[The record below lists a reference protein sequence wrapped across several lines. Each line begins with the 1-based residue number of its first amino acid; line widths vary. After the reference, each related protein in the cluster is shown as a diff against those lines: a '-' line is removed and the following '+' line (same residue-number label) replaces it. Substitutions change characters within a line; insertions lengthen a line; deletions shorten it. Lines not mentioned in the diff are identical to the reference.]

1 MERNEIMII
10 NVAVVEDD
18 DLEFKAIFEQIKKF
32 VSEENDVI
40 DINITRFTSASL
52 LLVGYKPVYDII
64 FMDIGL
70 PGLNGFEASKQ
81 LREFDNEVILIF
93 VTSMARF
100 AVSGYEVGAFDFI
113 VKPVQYANIRLK
125 LIRALNRLKTK
136 KDYAVIKI
144 KTKGGVYSVNVNSI
158 KYVEVMNRNLV
169 YHTQEGDIETI
180 GVLKN
185 AEGELPCD
193 MFARCNNC
201 YLVNLKYVKSVKD
214 FTVIVDDKELS
225 VSRSRKKEFL
235 QMLGSYIGKGGN

>member
-1 MERNEIMII
+1 MII

-18 DLEFKAIFEQIKKF
+18 DLEFRAISEQIEKF
-32 VSEENDVI
+32 VSEENYVN
-40 DINITRFTSASL
+40 DINITRFTSAAL

-81 LREFDNEVILIF
+81 LRSFDSEVILIF

-100 AVSGYEVGAFDFI
+100 ALNGYEVGAFDFI
-113 VKPVQYANIRLK
+113 VKPVQYGNIRLK
-125 LIRALNRLKTK
+125 LIRAVNRLKTK

-144 KTKGGVYSVNVNSI
+144 KTKDGVYTANISSI

-180 GVLKN
+180 GALKN
-185 AEGELPCD
+185 AESELPHN

-225 VSRSRKKEFL
+225 VSRGRKKEFL
-235 QMLGSYIGKGGN
+235 QSLGAYIGGGTD